1 MKGSSGSAFFD
12 TSILVYTITQNDP
25 RAETAERLLAG
36 GGTVAVQVLNEFVDV
51 ARRKMKMS
59 VSDVSFVLD
68 GIRSLCGPVKPMTVA
83 THETALKIATRY
95 GYRIYDAL
103 ILASAL
109 EAGCDVLYSED
120 MQNGQNIGGLTIRNP
135 FLQ

>member
-1 MKGSSGSAFFD
+1 MRDRARGAFFD

-25 RAETAERLLAG
+25 RTVIAEKLLAA

-59 VSDVSFVLD
+59 MGEWSIALAC
-68 GIRSLCGPVKPMTVA
+68 IRFLCGPIKPMTVA
-83 THETALKIATRY
+83 THETAIKIATRY

-120 MQNGQNIGGLTIRNP
+120 MQHGQRIDGLTIRNP
-135 FLQ
+135 FA